1 MRIRELLQIL
11 WYRESYS
18 QMSGETVQR
27 LSSLVRD
34 RDLEVESLNQKIK
47 SLLEVLQNEK
57 DGHNIEDLEKRYR
70 WSSGVVL
77 LEGHETNTLSLP
89 G

>member
-1 MRIRELLQIL
+1 
-11 WYRESYS
+11 
-18 QMSGETVQR
+18 MSSETVQR

-57 DGHNIEDLEKRYR
+57 DGRNIEDLEKR
-70 WSSGVVL
+70 
-77 LEGHETNTLSLP
+77 
-89 G
+89 

>member
-1 MRIRELLQIL
+1 MLLCY
-11 WYRESYS
+11 WSRESYA

-34 RDLEVESLNQKIK
+34 RDLEVESLNQRIK

-57 DGHNIEDLEKRYR
+57 DGRNIEDLEKRYGR
-70 WSSGVVL
+70 YRTEVRIY
-77 LEGHETNTLSLP
+77 
-89 G
+89 